1 MANKSAKAAAPAP
14 ASEEAEFVI
23 DVGVKVQFLGYG
35 PDVPES
41 ERFIP
46 EGTIL
51 TISAFGEDGAEDAG
65 AIYATMPNPDFNSKK
80 KEHPETNPALVET
93 QVLDSEI
100 GPVEEAAEVAE
111 EVAEEVATPAA
122 KEAPAPRKTAA
133 TKTAGKAVKTASKA
147 DTKADTKAVT
157 TKTPTA
163 KAKKTVEREIP
174 TVTDTDEL
182 PDLETEDETV
192 RALVEENAGNLV
204 AIAQELE
211 AKAATSEYHL
221 GGVLYHVKK
230 SGEYKEIEDG
240 AYAGEGGWREFIES
254 YFNVKYR
261 KAQYLIEIYQAF
273 STKNIENAAEI
284 VAGMGWSKAA
294 KIANPLLN
302 DYDADELIE
311 AANTNT
317 VEDLSTLVK
326 EIKTEGGTRG
336 TAGEK
341 VTRLTMKFRLVQ
353 DDATTAETILKAA
366 MEQQGTTDPGD
377 ALMTILVDWYNNNVA
392 EGKAAEPEAEVAQQA
407 PAGRKASRKATATA

>member
-1 MANKSAKAAAPAP
+1 MANKPAKAAAPVIP
-14 ASEEAEFVI
+14 EEAEFAI

-35 PDVPES
+35 PDVPEA

-65 AIYATMPNPDFNSKK
+65 AIYATMPNPDYNPKK
-80 KEHPETNPALVET
+80 KEHPDTNPALVET

-100 GPVEEAAEVAE
+100 GPVAEEAAAAEVAE
-111 EVAEEVATPAA
+111 VAT
-122 KEAPAPRKTAA
+122 PAPRKTAS
-133 TKTAGKAVKTASKA
+133 KTAGKTAAKTAPKA
-147 DTKADTKAVT
+147 AEPAPAKSTTKKGAKAAETTKAAP
-157 TKTPTA
+157 KT
-163 KAKKTVEREIP
+163 AKKTADRQVDPEGS
-174 TVTDTDEL
+174 DEL

-204 AIAQELE
+204 AVAQDLE
-211 AKAATSEYHL
+211 AQAATREYHL

-230 SGEYKEIEDG
+230 SGEYKTIEDG
-240 AYAGEGGWREFIES
+240 AYAGEGGWRLFIES

-273 STKNIENAAEI
+273 SSKNIENAAEI

-311 AANTNT
+311 AANTST

-336 TAGEK
+336 EAGEK
-341 VTRLTMKFRLVQ
+341 VTRLTVKFRLVQ
-353 DDATTAETILKAA
+353 EDATTADTILKAA

-377 ALMTILVDWYNNNVA
+377 AFMTILVDWYNNNIAAGEA
-392 EGKAAEPEAEVAQQA
+392 EAPATEVAQQA
-407 PAGRKASRKATATA
+407 PAGRKTSRKAVTA